1 VLVADRAADSD
12 YEKNSRKIPE
22 RAIDK
27 VAASIKEF
35 GFRQCIVVDG
45 TMS

>member
-1 VLVADRAADSD
+1 MNDLQVSWWPVEKPIP

-35 GFRQCIVVDG
+35 RASVR
-45 TMS
+45 